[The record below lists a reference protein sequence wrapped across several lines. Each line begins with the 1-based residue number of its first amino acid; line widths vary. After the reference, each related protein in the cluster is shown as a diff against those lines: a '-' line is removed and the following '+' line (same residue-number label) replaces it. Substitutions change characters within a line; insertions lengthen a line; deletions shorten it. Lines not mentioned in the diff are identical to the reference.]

1 MVRGCDLPSPAGLSG
16 LPDEWRKLLESSDI
30 TKDEVIKNGDA
41 VINALAYQ
49 FRQEPTPTVKEMM
62 DVDAMLRDSA
72 SPSPFSSLETF
83 IREEDPKEFYLG
95 LNEVIG
101 EGGFSTVYPFR
112 SLSHTATKPWT

>member
-1 MVRGCDLPSPAGLSG
+1 MVGGCDLPPSVGLSG
-16 LPDEWRKLLESSDI
+16 LPDEWRALLESSDI

-41 VINALAYQ
+41 VINALVYQ
-49 FRQEPTPTVKEMM
+49 FKQDPLPTAKEMM

-72 SPSPFSSLETF
+72 TPFPSSSLETF

-101 EGGFSTVYPFR
+101 EGGFSTV
-112 SLSHTATKPWT
+112 

>member
-1 MVRGCDLPSPAGLSG
+1 MSG
-16 LPDEWRKLLESSDI
+16 LPDEWRALLESSDI

-49 FRQEPTPTVKEMM
+49 FKQDPTPTAKEMM
-62 DVDAMLRDSA
+62 DVDAMLRDSDA
-72 SPSPFSSLETF
+72 AFPRSLVETF

-101 EGGFSTVYPFR
+101 EGGFSTV
-112 SLSHTATKPWT
+112 